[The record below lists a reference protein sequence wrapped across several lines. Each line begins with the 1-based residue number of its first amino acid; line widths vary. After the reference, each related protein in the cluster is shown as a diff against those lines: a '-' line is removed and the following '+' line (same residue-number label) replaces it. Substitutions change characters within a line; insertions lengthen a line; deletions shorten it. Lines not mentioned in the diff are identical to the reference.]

1 MIHGMRLKLKPKALS
16 PALLAS
22 KLGARL
28 LGKTSYCEFPHLRL
42 ARRVPQNRV
51 QDIPTQ
57 YLNLAFPKGPV
68 WTPDLGIGAQEGAP
82 KNSDKLHYLNS
93 STVAKIERLYN
104 PCKDF

>member
-22 KLGARL
+22 KPGAQL
-28 LGKTSYCEFPHLRL
+28 LGKTCCCEFLHLRL

-68 WTPDLGIGAQEGAP
+68 
-82 KNSDKLHYLNS
+82 
-93 STVAKIERLYN
+93 
-104 PCKDF
+104 